1 MQQYTLS
8 SNMIYCV
15 VSACMFGECV
25 VVDPATKQ
33 KALLSLKEELMAV

>member
-15 VSACMFGECV
+15 VSACMFV
-25 VVDPATKQ
+25 YMYNNIIIIMKISNASQNFKLV
-33 KALLSLKEELMAV
+33 